1 MRYVCACWL
10 ALGCWAA
17 ESAADLLRQAEA
29 HLDKEQFAEAEAA
42 LRQALKAE
50 PANVQAL
57 YRLGYAGFRQ
67 RKLAEA
73 RADFTA
79 VVKTAPPAYNSRYFL
94 GRIAPASGQGRDE
107 IDFWLGATR
116 VALKRPIASLRDLE
130 RLLARSPAHLDALQL
145 ATETYAGLS
154 SSLWNDVAERQ
165 LETAPGWEIHGHVL
179 ESEGNATDALDAYRR
194 SIALD
199 GKRPGPRLAIGKI
212 LLARGKA
219 EEAFTILRDE
229 LGLAPK
235 DPEPLFHAGLAAIEL
250 GRHSEAAA
258 LLEPAARWAGRL
270 PEAPLALAQVYLALK
285 EPAKAMRAARQ
296 AVAAAPSSAA
306 AHEILVAVLTQ
317 AGDTADL
324 ESEKLR
330 WAKQRGR

>member
-1 MRYVCACWL
+1 L
-10 ALGCWAA
+10 ARAAVLLLLLAALVGAETA
-17 ESAADLLRQAEA
+17 ESWQRRGLELHLQNRFGEA
-29 HLDKEQFAEAEAA
+29 IPAFREAIRLDSSLWTSHLFLGIGLYRTNQFAAGLES
-42 LRQALKAE
+42 LQKA
-50 PANVQAL
+50 
-57 YRLGYAGFRQ
+57 
-67 RKLAEA
+67 
-73 RADFTA
+73 
-79 VVKTAPPAYNSRYFL
+79 

-116 VALKRPIASLRDLE
+116 VALKRPIAGLRDLE